1 MVYIIL
7 IIGFVLLIKG
17 ADFFVDGAAN
27 IAKLL
32 RIPAM
37 IIGLTIVAFGTSSP
51 EATVSIISSLQG
63 TADVAVGNIVGSNIF
78 NITMVVGIAAIIY
91 PLAVEKDIIRKDL
104 PYTLLASIVLIVFM
118 ADVTLQGAA
127 DNSITHGDG
136 IMFLLLLG
144 VYLYIII
151 YTSIKS
157 RKENSLDQ
165 ENTADVTWGK
175 NLLITIVGLV
185 MIIIGGQ
192 MVVKSA
198 TDIAYSLGMSEALVG
213 LTIVAIGTSLPELV
227 TSISAAVK
235 GQSEIAIGNVVGSNI
250 FNILFVL
257 GISAVI
263 TPLPVNSIMFIDVIL
278 MLFLTVLLWI
288 FSRTNYKV
296 GRTEGIVFVAFY
308 VVYMIYIIMRN

>member
-1 MVYIIL
+1 
-7 IIGFVLLIKG
+7 
-17 ADFFVDGAAN
+17 
-27 IAKLL
+27 
-32 RIPAM
+32 
-37 IIGLTIVAFGTSSP
+37 
-51 EATVSIISSLQG
+51 
-63 TADVAVGNIVGSNIF
+63 
-78 NITMVVGIAAIIY
+78 
-91 PLAVEKDIIRKDL
+91 LAVEKDIIRKDL